1 MNTRWKFLHNKTVDD
16 PVSCQKSGSLTLS
29 SAEKSVEEND
39 EESILNE
46 VCQCTSVSDDSVEKS
61 ESQSS
66 VTFSIPQVPLKSENG
81 EMMATVE
88 EDGQCLKAND
98 QCLSYDAQAVVEEP
112 PRTSCDVVSM
122 EHQPNINSRR
132 QSTRNR
138 PLSLRALESLETFIQ
153 TN

>member
-1 MNTRWKFLHNKTVDD
+1 MTKKAFSMN
-16 PVSCQKSGSLTLS
+16 
-29 SAEKSVEEND
+29 
-39 EESILNE
+39 
-46 VCQCTSVSDDSVEKS
+46 VEKS

-88 EDGQCLKAND
+88 EDGQCLK
-98 QCLSYDAQAVVEEP
+98 AVVEEP

>member
-1 MNTRWKFLHNKTVDD
+1 MACLCLGT
-16 PVSCQKSGSLTLS
+16 S
-29 SAEKSVEEND
+29 SQSPLFEGNN

-46 VCQCTSVSDDSVEKS
+46 VCQCTSVSDDKVEKS

-66 VTFSIPQVPLKSENG
+66 VTFKIPQVALNSEDG
-81 EMMATVE
+81 ERATVE

>member
-1 MNTRWKFLHNKTVDD
+1 M
-16 PVSCQKSGSLTLS
+16 
-29 SAEKSVEEND
+29 
-39 EESILNE
+39 ESIQQNFNDNFMDHA
-46 VCQCTSVSDDSVEKS
+46 TNSPPSSSYISGVEKS